1 MEAKTAVELGKTVF
15 DALDRQDLLQIS
27 DLLAEDVIVAS
38 MAGITLTGHDAV
50 MEYIRQEFAGYPD
63 FSLQIVDILTG
74 ETRVGVEYVATWTE
88 TSEVPATGA
97 RVTVPGFWVITV
109 KDGKITHIAQYFDMF
124 SMLVQVGMIPES
136 LLVQLGR
143 MMPESALA
151 PA

>member
-1 MEAKTAVELGKTVF
+1 MEAKASVELGKAVF
-15 DALDRQDLLQIS
+15 DALDRQDLPQLS
-27 DLLAEDVIVAS
+27 DLLAEDVIVVS
-38 MAGITLTGHDAV
+38 MGGITLKGHDAV
-50 MEYIRQEFAGYPD
+50 MEYLRKEFAGYPD
-63 FSLQIVDILTG
+63 FSFRIVDILPG

-88 TSEVPATGA
+88 TGPVPATGA
-97 RVTVPGFWVITV
+97 RVAVPGFWVITV

-136 LLVQLGR
+136 LLAQLSR